1 MREFKFFHGIN
12 RHKLTA
18 IWEPELNHNLNL
30 YDDVVDGLSA
40 EISQEIDRL
49 LLENLRHT
57 INGGGNNNLNYLNH
71 YINMGGGN
79 RA

>member
-30 YDDVVDGLSA
+30 YDDIAGELSA

-49 LLENLRHT
+49 LLENLS
-57 INGGGNNNLNYLNH
+57 NNNLNYLNR